1 MATAHLTAVLL
12 TAVCVLADTSGDDA
26 AVRKLF
32 SISVSSE
39 PMPQESHA
47 SASQSAAGGFAQGQ
61 QPTFGASGM
70 NQQAPVTNVGAGAW
84 PDLDPPAKLEPKGP
98 PAFMPDAPGSVDVPA
113 MAAPPTTMT
122 TTGPPGLLSALM
134 PLISGGKKM
143 VGQAEQGAQKAWQ
156 KSGAQKLLEKSGAQ
170 KLLHLPKDNALPS
183 SQHIPAS
190 AEIPASAAALQA
202 QTSKAQQRLQIAN
215 QQAAELKAQ
224 LAAVK
229 AKLNERSQQSA
240 AQQPTQTRP
249 PPPAQP
255 SPVVD
260 PVRAPLTTTVTQK
273 PVETTQKVTLSH
285 LLGSD
290 TAATTAKVVP
300 QQRLQTSTEPP
311 KAKSTASPVEAKQEA
326 QKPKEASQKPKG
338 EAKHSKSK
346 SAESEQAEAP
356 KKKAGD
362 KEKDKDEEKHKHKEK
377 SKDDEKARLKAFAA
391 AMGGSQKK
399 FLATPTIVAPSS
411 QGNILGL
418 CFALIVAS
426 AVLTLVARSTRAR
439 GLGPIATDV
448 DHSHESEDSGIE

>member
-290 TAATTAKVVP
+290 TAATAKDVP
-300 QQRLQTSTEPP
+300 QQRMQTSTEPP

-326 QKPKEASQKPKG
+326 QKPKEASQKSKG

>member
-183 SQHIPAS
+183 SQENPAS
-190 AEIPASAAALQA
+190 AAIPASAAALQA

-290 TAATTAKVVP
+290 TAATAKDVP
-300 QQRLQTSTEPP
+300 QQRMQTSTEPP

-326 QKPKEASQKPKG
+326 QKPKEASQKSKG

-346 SAESEQAEAP
+346 SAESEQAEAS

-362 KEKDKDEEKHKHKEK
+362 KEKDEDEEKHKHKEK